1 MGEQYFSVSSGAL
14 LSLIKIQLRW
24 MISDTKL
31 LWVGRVKWSEKAVG
45 WSMCCCVIAFSIVCL
60 WSPSWSVAEMTFSL
74 AYVLNV
80 AFVALYHMSETGKKA
95 GREKKCKTWF
105 PLWSK
110 DTSCTSYV
118 TTESIRIQGACLRC
132 LALTSMPRRF
142 LQRRYEEESTAS
154 RHRWE
159 ERRMLRLLEMTWGI
173 FGKAGLNVITNG
185 IRSVGFCFDGGF
197 ECCTARNL
205 AYFFYCVFN
214 EAVFISSLYKVC
226 CECTRAC
233 IEELIFWTN

>member
-1 MGEQYFSVSSGAL
+1 MSSKGINSMLSILRMGRKGKVIWNGGWLINVLLCHGFFDCASVL
-14 LSLIKIQLRW
+14 
-24 MISDTKL
+24 TK
-31 LWVGRVKWSEKAVG
+31 
-45 WSMCCCVIAFSIVCL
+45 
-60 WSPSWSVAEMTFSL
+60 SVAEMTFSL

-173 FGKAGLNVITNG
+173 FGKAGLDVIKNG
-185 IRSVGFCFDGGF
+185 ILWDSFLMEV
-197 ECCTARNL
+197 
-205 AYFFYCVFN
+205 
-214 EAVFISSLYKVC
+214 SSPTEFHL
-226 CECTRAC
+226 
-233 IEELIFWTN
+233 